1 MEERIPRSYPSAG
14 ASGPHPA
21 GPLRLGSRVRSPFA
35 DPKTDFVF
43 KRIVGTEEH
52 KDLLGALLE
61 ALLQLDEAH
70 GIEELTFLP
79 PEQVPVVEG
88 QKSPSST

>member
-1 MEERIPRSYPSAG
+1 MRP
-14 ASGPHPA
+14 
-21 GPLRLGSRVRSPFA
+21 PFA

-61 ALLQLDEAH
+61 VLLHLDEAH
-70 GIEELTFLP
+70 SIEGLSFLP
-79 PEQVPVVEG
+79 PEQVPVAEG